1 MNRCCRKA
9 ASHLLPF
16 LHEIAHFTEQKD
28 VQAFLISLKAG
39 GVGLNLTQADY
50 VFIID
55 PWWNPA
61 AESQA
66 IARAH
71 RIGQDKQVIAY
82 RFITQNSIEEK
93 ILYLQ
98 DEKRKLAETFVT
110 DSETLPALSNEQWV
124 DLLK

>member
-1 MNRCCRKA
+1 MVEPRRR
-9 ASHLLPF
+9 
-16 LHEIAHFTEQKD
+16 IA
-28 VQAFLISLKAG
+28 G
-39 GVGLNLTQADY
+39 Y
-50 VFIID
+50 C
-55 PWWNPA
+55 
-61 AESQA
+61 
-66 IARAH
+66 RAH

>member
-1 MNRCCRKA
+1 MNNLFVYC
-9 ASHLLPF
+9 
-16 LHEIAHFTEQKD
+16 EIEEGNVAD
-28 VQAFLISLKAG
+28 VSLE
-39 GVGLNLTQADY
+39 LLTQADY

-93 ILYLQ
+93 ILHLQ

-110 DSETLPALSNEQWV
+110 DSEPLPILSNEQWV
-124 DLLK
+124 DLL